1 MAPKTRSQKDGNDA
15 QNDSKDGGS
24 SYFQKTVS
32 LHDWW
37 LVKADK
43 DFEGKRLAVAGS
55 TSRELEAVR
64 LFTSAPIVKRYDVFT
79 LETADGICVC
89 IKGFINRHRTEKN
102 GFSSEVFTHF
112 SFGFPPYWEEYAKK
126 CLGKNGTTDIEFE
139 VVPNSSKPAR
149 DSDPSLILTPSEH
162 VEVASQDKH
171 VQMSCFQ
178 TASKGSDVLNP
189 AGNLSSKV
197 EERSNLNIG
206 VSIDCSHN
214 LSEQIAAV
222 VDASNASKTL
232 DPAAK
237 LLTSVEERIN
247 HYPSFIETD
256 NVNVRKKKNTVN
268 VSPYISGNRR
278 TRSQIIKGSPKK
290 SSGVGYSMTPK
301 ERPSTTEIQD
311 EQKLSRRI
319 TRSFPSTLSH
329 VNERCSS
336 WKETRRKLDFEKVAS
351 PVSQERKGK
360 QSVISPESLSLKCS
374 RSGRLLLPRLEFWR
388 NQIAVYDQTRKIT
401 GIREEAD
408 VVKPSGSRSEPQKR
422 QKLLSRVS

>member
-1 MAPKTRSQKDGNDA
+1 MAPKTRSQKDYNGA

-89 IKGFINRHRTEKN
+89 IKGFINRHRTEEN

-126 CLGKNGTTDIEFE
+126 CLGENGTTDIELE
-139 VVPNSSKPAR
+139 VVRNPSKPAR
-149 DSDPSLILTPSEH
+149 DSDPSLILTPIEH

-189 AGNLSSKV
+189 AVNLSSKV
-197 EERSNLNIG
+197 EKRSNLNIG
-206 VSIDCSHN
+206 VAIDCSHN
-214 LSEQIAAV
+214 LSEQIAAA
-222 VDASNASKTL
+222 VDASNASNTQ

-247 HYPSFIETD
+247 HSPSNIETD
-256 NVNVRKKKNTVN
+256 NVNVRKKKNRAN
-268 VSPYISGNRR
+268 ISPYISGNRR
-278 TRSQIIKGSPKK
+278 TRSQIIKGSPNE
-290 SSGVGYSMTPK
+290 SSGVGCSMTPK
-301 ERPSTTEIQD
+301 ERASATELQD

-319 TRSFPSTLSH
+319 TRSFPSMLSH

-336 WKETRRKLDFEKVAS
+336 GKETRRKLDFEKVAS
-351 PVSQERKGK
+351 PVSRERKGK

-422 QKLLSRVS
+422 QKRLSRVS